1 MIEVT
6 NLTKV
11 YGDKRGVTDI
21 SFRIDAGEIV
31 GFLGPNGAGKSTTMN
46 IITGYLSATSGTAKI
61 AGIDV
66 LEDPI
71 SAKRHIGYLPELPP
85 LYLDMTVK
93 EYLGFVY
100 ELKRAKDRVKN
111 RASHISEICE
121 LTGITDVY
129 GRVIRNL
136 SKGYRQ
142 RVGLAQ
148 SLIGDPDVLI
158 LDEPTVGLDPRQI
171 VEIRSLIKDL
181 GRKRTIILST
191 HILPEVEAIC
201 ERVLVIKDGRI
212 VADDAP
218 EHLSASGS
226 GEHKL
231 AMRVAGPKSSVMST
245 IRSVDGVRIVTAL
258 VDREKGACD
267 LLVESAVDVDVRKP
281 MFRALAAAGYPILM
295 MRPQDMSLED
305 IFMSLTDESSEPRKA
320 AYPDGCPMQ
329 ARSAPLFYWPAWLR
343 LYRSFHRGYGHELL
357 HKQHSLRI
365 ERSLVG
371 VWVHAVHPDIHGAVP
386 DDAPFQ

>member
-218 EHLSASGS
+218 EHLSASVS

-305 IFMSLTDESSEPRKA
+305 IFMSLTDESSEPRKEA
-320 AYPDGCPMQ
+320 
-329 ARSAPLFYWPAWLR
+329 
-343 LYRSFHRGYGHELL
+343 
-357 HKQHSLRI
+357 
-365 ERSLVG
+365 
-371 VWVHAVHPDIHGAVP
+371 
-386 DDAPFQ
+386 

>member
-1 MIEVT
+1 MIHYDYISPKGDKEMIEVI

-11 YGDKRGVTDI
+11 YGDKRGVNNI
-21 SFRIDAGEIV
+21 SFHIGAGEIV

-71 SAKRHIGYLPELPP
+71 AAKKHIGYLPELPP

-93 EYLGFVY
+93 EYLNFVY
-100 ELKRAKDRVKN
+100 ELKGAKERVTDRAG
-111 RASHISEICE
+111 HLSEICE
-121 LTGITDVY
+121 LTGITQVY

-148 SLIGDPDVLI
+148 ALIGDPDVLI

-181 GRKRTIILST
+181 GKKRTIILST
-191 HILPEVEAIC
+191 HILPEVEAVC
-201 ERVLVIKDGRI
+201 ERVLVINEGVI
-212 VADDAP
+212 VADDEP
-218 EHLSASGS
+218 QNLSAKVS

-231 AMRVAGPKSSVMST
+231 AMRIAGPKSSVMST
-245 IRSVDGVRIVTAL
+245 LRSVDGIRLVTPL
-258 VDREKGACD
+258 PDREKGACD
-267 LLVESAVDVDVRKP
+267 LLVESNSDIDVRLP
-281 MFRALAAAGYPILM
+281 MFRALATAGYPILM

-305 IFMSLTDESSEPRKA
+305 IFMSLTDDA
-320 AYPDGCPMQ
+320 A
-329 ARSAPLFYWPAWLR
+329 
-343 LYRSFHRGYGHELL
+343 
-357 HKQHSLRI
+357 
-365 ERSLVG
+365 
-371 VWVHAVHPDIHGAVP
+371 AV
-386 DDAPFQ
+386 Q